1 MRCLSNDQENT
12 HRNCN
17 CGVRYILVGGVLS
30 PPAGMLE
37 DAPRNGKEGRVM
49 KKFSANGQNKL
60 KEWENFVAIP
70 TPDLGGALTIG
81 YGHKIKAGE
90 KFGMISPEMGVRIM
104 MQDVAP
110 LEAFLNNYITPKLTQ
125 NQFDAL
131 VIFMFNIGD
140 TGFLNS
146 SVFRN
151 IKDGKMEEAT
161 VPWAKWIH
169 ITVKEV
175 DPTTGKTIKKLV
187 PVPGLI
193 NRRAKEL
200 TLFRS

>member
-1 MRCLSNDQENT
+1 
-12 HRNCN
+12 
-17 CGVRYILVGGVLS
+17 
-30 PPAGMLE
+30 
-37 DAPRNGKEGRVM
+37 M

-60 KEWENFVAIP
+60 KLWEGFVAMP
-70 TPDLGGALTIG
+70 TADLGGKLTIG
-81 YGHKIKAGE
+81 YGHKIISGE
-90 KFGMISPEMGVRIM
+90 KFGMISPEMGTKIM

-131 VIFMFNIGD
+131 VIFMFNIGS
-140 TGFLNS
+140 TAFLNS
-146 SVFRN
+146 SVFRD

-161 VPWAKWIH
+161 IPWAKWIN
-169 ITVKEV
+169 ITVKEI
-175 DPTTGKTIKKLV
+175 DPETGKEIKKLI

-193 NRRAKEL
+193 KRRAQEL